1 MTISKSETLSIA
13 HLARLS
19 ISEEELLGYSEELSK
34 ILDLVEVMSAV
45 DSTDVV
51 PMAHPHHAIQRL
63 RDDVVTENN
72 DRDNYQQQAPATENG
87 LYLVPRVIE

>member
-1 MTISKSETLSIA
+1 MAISKNETLSIA

-19 ISEEELLGYSEELSK
+19 ISEEELPAYSEELSK
-34 ILDLVEVMSAV
+34 ILDLVELMNVV
-45 DSTDVV
+45 DSAGVV

-63 RDDVVTENN
+63 RDDVVTESNG
-72 DRDNYQQQAPATENG
+72 RDNYQQRAPAVENG